1 MTKLICVL
9 LGGAAGTG
17 CRYGLSLLI
26 QTLAGSAA
34 DGKAPFPYAT
44 FLINVTGSFVIGLLA
59 EWFNAKAPG
68 SPVLRVALLTG
79 VLGGYTTFSSFSL
92 ETLALLRD
100 GKLFAACFNA
110 AGSVLLGLLAVWLG
124 MRLAQLL

>member
-1 MTKLICVL
+1 MTRLICVL

-17 CRYGLSLLI
+17 CRYGLSLLV
-26 QTLAGSAA
+26 QTFAGPAA
-34 DGKAPFPYAT
+34 DGKTPFPYAT

-68 SPVLRVALLTG
+68 SPVLRAALLTG

-100 GKLFAACFNA
+100 GKLSAACFNA